1 MKKEKK
7 SVGHTRDGVKKKI
20 KKENKENHT
29 NDGVEKKEKQTQWIN
44 RNPPGYYEDPYKTAP
59 VCKVNLLELSRYAR
73 KLDKKLVD
81 LTKDEVER
89 FVEDEHT
96 SV

>member
-1 MKKEKK
+1 MEKK
-7 SVGHTRDGVKKKI
+7 ITETS
-20 KKENKENHT
+20 
-29 NDGVEKKEKQTQWIN
+29 TQWIN

-73 KLDKKLVD
+73 KVDKKLVD
-81 LTKDEVER
+81 LTKEEVER

-96 SV
+96 RWCGEDRKKK

>member
-1 MKKEKK
+1 MDKPKFLE
-7 SVGHTRDGVKKKI
+7 DI
-20 KKENKENHT
+20 
-29 NDGVEKKEKQTQWIN
+29 
-44 RNPPGYYEDPYKTAP
+44 PPGYYEMPDPYKTAP

-73 KLDKKLVD
+73 KVDKKLVD

-96 SV
+96 RVWEIKKKSVGHTRDGVKKR

>member
-1 MKKEKK
+1 MVRRRKEKCGTHQGWRGEERK
-7 SVGHTRDGVKKKI
+7 TNTM
-20 KKENKENHT
+20 NKPKFLE
-29 NDGVEKKEKQTQWIN
+29 DI
-44 RNPPGYYEDPYKTAP
+44 PPGYYEDPYKTTP

-73 KLDKKLVD
+73 KVDKKLVD

-96 SV
+96 RV

>member
-1 MKKEKK
+1 M
-7 SVGHTRDGVKKKI
+7 VWRRKKKNTMDKPKFLEDI
-20 KKENKENHT
+20 
-29 NDGVEKKEKQTQWIN
+29 
-44 RNPPGYYEDPYKTAP
+44 PPGYYEMPDPYKTAP

-73 KLDKKLVD
+73 KVDKKLVD

-96 SV
+96 RV

>member
-1 MKKEKK
+1 MDKPKFLE
-7 SVGHTRDGVKKKI
+7 DI
-20 KKENKENHT
+20 
-29 NDGVEKKEKQTQWIN
+29 
-44 RNPPGYYEDPYKTAP
+44 PPGYYEDPYKTTP

-73 KLDKKLVD
+73 KVDKKLVD

-96 SV
+96 RVWRKKSVGHTRDGVEKNKR